1 MKTSFLLV
9 IPLRILAPLLISPQ
23 DQLKPLHINP
33 QCLIFST
40 SIHIAL
46 PFLDHLQMQHL
57 PLPAEHPQHPLRTR
71 ETDARLLRLHG
82 HHVEDLAGVGGV
94 VGVGAEFLF
103 EGMDVVDND
112 AETRVGDF
120 DIVDAGE
127 CAWCEAE
134 IHAVANNGG
143 DESGKVVQRGDTA
156 SLVRGRKGK
165 T

>member
-1 MKTSFLLV
+1 M
-9 IPLRILAPLLISPQ
+9 
-23 DQLKPLHINP
+23 
-33 QCLIFST
+33 
-40 SIHIAL
+40 
-46 PFLDHLQMQHL
+46 
-57 PLPAEHPQHPLRTR
+57 
-71 ETDARLLRLHG
+71 
-82 HHVEDLAGVGGV
+82 
-94 VGVGAEFLF
+94 GVGAEFLF